1 MNIENFQK
9 ISLEKQQSVIN
20 AGYLCFAKDGFQ
32 KTAMSEIST
41 EAGISK
47 AALFHYFGTKEN
59 LYEFLF
65 DLACAKIGANIPVGT
80 SDFFECIAIA
90 TEKKFEVMGQYP
102 GMYDFLVTVTKDN
115 AKEAEK
121 MRQKSSN
128 LALSESSKVLFQN
141 VDWAKFKDG
150 ITPMEVI
157 NMVTWISSGCL
168 KSNPQKSSEELLA
181 EIEKYLGLLKE
192 ALYREDRT

>member
-9 ISLEKQQSVIN
+9 ISLKKQQFVIN

-65 DLACAKIGANIPVGT
+65 DFACAKIGANIPVGT

-102 GMYDFLVTVTKDN
+102 GMYDFLVTVTKDS

-141 VDWAKFKDG
+141 VDWSKFKDG

-168 KSNPQKSSEELLA
+168 KSNPQKSCDELLA

-192 ALYREDRT
+192 ALYREDGI

>member
-1 MNIENFQK
+1 MEYENFRK
-9 ISLEKQQSVIN
+9 ISPEKQQSVIN

-32 KTAMSEIST
+32 KTAMSEISA
-41 EAGISK
+41 EAGVSK

-65 DLACAKIGANIPVGT
+65 DFACAKISANIPAGT

-90 TEKKFEVMGQYP
+90 TEKKFEVMKQYP
-102 GMYDFLVTVTKDN
+102 GMYDFLVTVTKDD
-115 AKEAEK
+115 AQEAEK

-128 LALSESSKVLFQN
+128 LALSESSRVLFQN
-141 VDWAKFKDG
+141 VDWSKFKEG
-150 ITPMEVI
+150 ITPVEVV

-168 KSNPQKSSEELLA
+168 KSNPQKSGEELLA
-181 EIEKYLGLLKE
+181 EMEKYLGLLKE
-192 ALYREDRT
+192 ALYREART

>member
-1 MNIENFQK
+1 MNFENFQK

-32 KTAMSEIST
+32 KTAMSEVST

-65 DLACAKIGANIPVGT
+65 DFACAKIGANIPVGT

-90 TEKKFEVMGQYP
+90 TEKKFEVMEQYP
-102 GMYDFLVTVTKDN
+102 GMYNFLVTVTKDS
-115 AKEAEK
+115 AKQAEK
-121 MRQKSSN
+121 MRRKSSN
-128 LALSESSKVLFQN
+128 LALSESSNVLFQN
-141 VDWAKFKDG
+141 VDWSKFKG
-150 ITPMEVI
+150 SITPMEVI

-168 KSNPQKSSEELLA
+168 KNNPQKSREELLA
-181 EIEKYLGLLKE
+181 EIGKYLVLLKE
-192 ALYREDRT
+192 ALYRED

>member
-1 MNIENFQK
+1 MNFENFQK

-32 KTAMSEIST
+32 KTAMSEVST

-65 DLACAKIGANIPVGT
+65 DFACAKIGANIPVGT

-90 TEKKFEVMGQYP
+90 TKKKFEVMEQYP
-102 GMYDFLVTVTKDN
+102 GMYNFLVTVTKDS
-115 AKEAEK
+115 AKQAEK

-128 LALSESSKVLFQN
+128 LALSESSNVLFQN
-141 VDWAKFKDG
+141 VDWSKFKDG

-168 KSNPQKSSEELLA
+168 KSNPKKSREELLT
-181 EIEKYLGLLKE
+181 EIGKYLVLLKE
-192 ALYREDRT
+192 ALYRED